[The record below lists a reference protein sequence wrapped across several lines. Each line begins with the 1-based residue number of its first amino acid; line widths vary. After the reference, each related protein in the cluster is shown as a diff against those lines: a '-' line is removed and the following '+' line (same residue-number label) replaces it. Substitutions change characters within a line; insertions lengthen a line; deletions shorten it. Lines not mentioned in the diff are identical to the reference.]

1 MTPRA
6 KLKAIKE
13 LTGSKGWAV
22 LLDVMNDEILASAMS
37 IAESAN
43 MDLTEITSDVALY
56 GLLRGCSNYLYV
68 CNQSWSLRLHCLIWT
83 TETRIKVIM
92 SNNLN
97 KPPASAGRT
106 EK

>member
-1 MTPRA
+1 MTPQA

-43 MDLTEITSDVALY
+43 MDLTEINFR
-56 GLLRGCSNYLYV
+56 RG
-68 CNQSWSLRLHCLIWT
+68 
-83 TETRIKVIM
+83 
-92 SNNLN
+92 
-97 KPPASAGRT
+97 
-106 EK
+106 